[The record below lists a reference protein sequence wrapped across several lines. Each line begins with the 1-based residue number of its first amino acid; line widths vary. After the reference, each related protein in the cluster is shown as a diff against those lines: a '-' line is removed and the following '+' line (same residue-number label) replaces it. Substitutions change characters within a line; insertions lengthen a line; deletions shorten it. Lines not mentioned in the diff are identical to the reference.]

1 MKKVRKLSEMSPGES
16 GVVEKVP
23 GKSAFASRMQEMGLL
38 PGTVIRFVRSGPLG
52 DPLQIELR
60 GYFLSM
66 RRREAS
72 MVTVAVS

>member
-16 GVVEKVP
+16 GVVKNMT
-23 GKSAFASRMQEMGLL
+23 GRGLSASRMQEMGIL

-52 DPLQIELR
+52 DPMEIELR

-66 RRREAS
+66 RRCEAS
-72 MVTVAVS
+72 MVMVAVG